1 MFGNVGSHLGGTT
14 TDEVAPRLLSQLM
27 MSDLPEAI
35 YIKDERRRFVR
46 LNEAECRI
54 LGAARPEDVVGRTA
68 DRFVP
73 AKRARTWRQEDTRV
87 LVSGEVLLDRIEQTV
102 DQDGNVRWLSATKA
116 PLRNHDGAISGIIGL
131 TRDVTKEKMGEHAK
145 DQFIS
150 TLSHELRT
158 PVAAIMG
165 SLSLVTSGAAGA
177 LPDDAARLL
186 RIACANGQRLI
197 SLINDILDLEKLT
210 CGMMVFDLLSID
222 VRTLVE
228 QEIAATQT
236 YAEPYRVRI
245 RLEDAAVHAK
255 VRADPVRLA
264 QVINNLLSNA
274 IKYSPSGSEV
284 VVGIEER
291 HGMVRIWVRDHGPG
305 IPVEFRDRI
314 FDKFIQVN
322 GGRTGP
328 KCGTGLGLSIAK
340 EIVER
345 LHGKIGFEIAPDGG
359 TIFEV
364 KLPSLDGADWG
375 CGEPCR
381 PIDAD
386 GR

>member
-1 MFGNVGSHLGGTT
+1 MLGDVGSQLGGTAA
-14 TDEVAPRLLSQLM
+14 DVAPRLLSQLM
-27 MSDLPEAI
+27 ISDLPDAI
-35 YIKDERRRFVR
+35 YVKDERRRFVC

-54 LGAARPEDVVGRTA
+54 LGAARPEDVVGKTA

-87 LVSGEVLLDRIEQTV
+87 LVSGEVLLDRIEQAV
-102 DQDGNVRWLSATKA
+102 DEDGNVRWLSATKV
-116 PLRNHDGAISGIIGL
+116 PLRNRDGAISGIVGI
-131 TRDVTKEKMGEHAK
+131 TRDITKEKVGEHAK

-165 SLSLVTSGAAGA
+165 SLALVTSGAAGA
-177 LPDDAARLL
+177 IPEDAERLL
-186 RIACANGQRLI
+186 RIASANGQRLI
-197 SLINDILDLEKLT
+197 SLLNDILDLEKLT

-222 VRTLVE
+222 VLGLLER
-228 QEIAATQT
+228 EIAAMQ
-236 YAEPYRVRI
+236 AFADPYGVRI
-245 RLEDAAVHAK
+245 RLAGDAVHAK

-264 QVINNLLSNA
+264 QVVNNLLSNA
-274 IKYSPSGSEV
+274 IKYSPRGAEV

-305 IPVEFRDRI
+305 IPVEFRDRV
-314 FDKFIQVN
+314 FDKFVQV
-322 GGRTGP
+322 GTGRTGP

-340 EIVER
+340 EIAER
-345 LHGKIGFEIAPDGG
+345 LHGKIGYELAPDGG

-364 KLPSLDGADWG
+364 RLPSLDSASGDRGERCGA
-375 CGEPCR
+375 
-381 PIDAD
+381 INAD
-386 GR
+386 HR